1 VIDEK
6 TRHDFGVV
14 QTCHDEMDRQW
25 QHLLERNRERPITE
39 GLPMVE
45 VMCRQGCAACCTQ
58 LPDASYAEGALIA
71 WQIESTGGSDKEEAI
86 ARLLSWEAEFA
97 RWMRTNP
104 LVDPVANYQ
113 EHLLWRS
120 RWHARR
126 IACPFLEMADHSC
139 AIYPDRPT
147 VCRAHH
153 AARPP
158 AGTDVPNP
166 PEACFPD
173 PAMLERG
180 ELRSVWQ
187 LNHRL
192 SEQFSEFE
200 YETFQKEGVSWATFI
215 LPITVLAEGRRRFGW
230 PLGSDRTGPVR
241 VLEHPLAPGLR

>member
-1 VIDEK
+1 
-6 TRHDFGVV
+6 
-14 QTCHDEMDRQW
+14 
-25 QHLLERNRERPITE
+25 
-39 GLPMVE
+39 
-45 VMCRQGCAACCTQ
+45 
-58 LPDASYAEGALIA
+58 
-71 WQIESTGGSDKEEAI
+71 
-86 ARLLSWEAEFA
+86 
-97 RWMRTNP
+97 
-104 LVDPVANYQ
+104 
-113 EHLLWRS
+113 
-120 RWHARR
+120 
-126 IACPFLEMADHSC
+126 
-139 AIYPDRPT
+139 